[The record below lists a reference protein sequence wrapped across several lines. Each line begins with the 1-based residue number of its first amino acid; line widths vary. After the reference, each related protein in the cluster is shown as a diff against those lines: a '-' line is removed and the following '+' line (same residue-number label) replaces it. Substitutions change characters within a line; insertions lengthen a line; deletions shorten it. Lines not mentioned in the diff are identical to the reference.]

1 MLSVFIWLN
10 IVFTVCSTILFCK
23 AYVLC
28 PALFAEWR
36 LLWEENKHYDSYIQL
51 SLLPLEARSASN
63 QGFSCINFFPKRCWQ
78 TKYVLCNII
87 PRDHLK
93 STLIYFP
100 ISGLSLVSLS
110 THFLFL
116 YCFFI
121 PPSCSLESTSIMDGP
136 LSQKYQVFPN
146 LNFY

>member
-1 MLSVFIWLN
+1 MPCEMIKKEKGVVEIHNLISKCDCFYLAN

-63 QGFSCINFFPKRCWQ
+63 QGFSYLIFLKE
-78 TKYVLCNII
+78 VLANKVYYN
-87 PRDHLK
+87 P
-93 STLIYFP
+93 
-100 ISGLSLVSLS
+100 
-110 THFLFL
+110 
-116 YCFFI
+116 
-121 PPSCSLESTSIMDGP
+121 
-136 LSQKYQVFPN
+136 
-146 LNFY
+146 

>member
-1 MLSVFIWLN
+1 MLKSTIWYPIVFVFIWLN

-63 QGFSCINFFPKRCWQ
+63 QGFSYLIFFSIE
-78 TKYVLCNII
+78 VLANKV
-87 PRDHLK
+87 H
-93 STLIYFP
+93 SLIYR
-100 ISGLSLVSLS
+100 VSHQYGNTFKLN
-110 THFLFL
+110 FLFL
-116 YCFFI
+116 KTTYVKKKALFWKGANCFGGLTLFFWN
-121 PPSCSLESTSIMDGP
+121 SI
-136 LSQKYQVFPN
+136 
-146 LNFY
+146 

>member
-1 MLSVFIWLN
+1 MIKQDGVTEICYLKSLQCLLSVSFWLN

-63 QGFSCINFFPKRCWQ
+63 QGFSYLIFLKE
-78 TKYVLCNII
+78 VLANKVYYN
-87 PRDHLK
+87 P
-93 STLIYFP
+93 
-100 ISGLSLVSLS
+100 
-110 THFLFL
+110 
-116 YCFFI
+116 
-121 PPSCSLESTSIMDGP
+121 
-136 LSQKYQVFPN
+136 
-146 LNFY
+146 

>member
-1 MLSVFIWLN
+1 MADGPYEMIKQKEGVTEIHILISSLLSVFIWLN

-63 QGFSCINFFPKRCWQ
+63 QGFSCLIFFQKRFWQ
-78 TKYVLCNII
+78 TKYIHYIITLRDNHVLMY
-87 PRDHLK
+87 
-93 STLIYFP
+93 T
-100 ISGLSLVSLS
+100 
-110 THFLFL
+110 
-116 YCFFI
+116 
-121 PPSCSLESTSIMDGP
+121 
-136 LSQKYQVFPN
+136 
-146 LNFY
+146 